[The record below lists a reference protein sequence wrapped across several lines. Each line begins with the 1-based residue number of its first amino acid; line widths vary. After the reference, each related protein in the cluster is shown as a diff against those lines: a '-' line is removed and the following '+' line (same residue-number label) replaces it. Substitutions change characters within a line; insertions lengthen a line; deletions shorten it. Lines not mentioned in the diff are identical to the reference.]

1 MKRLP
6 FFLVFVIVFLLGSGA
21 FARPWWKDA
30 VFYEI
35 FVRSFADSN
44 GDGIGD
50 FQGIINKL
58 DYLTNLGI
66 NAIWLMPIN
75 PSPSYHGYDV
85 LDYTSVNPQYGTMED
100 FEKLLDE
107 AHKRGV
113 RVIIDLVLNHTS
125 STHPWFINSS
135 KKDPYYDDFYIW
147 RKDITESGWGRPWG
161 GGSKWDVWV
170 RNSTRGE
177 YYYAAFWSGMPDLNH
192 RSPKVKEEVYKF
204 TRFWLEKGVDGFRL
218 DAIRYLIE
226 TGPGAGQ
233 ADTEETLAWF
243 ESFNRY
249 VKSINSNAV
258 LVGEVW
264 TDNRRVSKYY
274 STNGIMDLCFDF
286 DRAGAFL
293 SSDRDNIIRVYM
305 NNKRYSAPADFYA
318 PFLANHDH
326 YRAMNQLQNDEKLA
340 RLAAVCLL
348 TATGTP
354 FIYYGEEIGLA
365 QPDMPDDKYKR
376 MPLPWNNDKKRN
388 YGFTTGKPWF
398 SMPSVKSHVNIESQ
412 LKNRNSLLSLY
423 RTLIAIRKENKE
435 FRSETLE
442 IVPNDNPNLL
452 IYKRIDG
459 NDISWVMVNF
469 STDKEE
475 LPLPAL
481 ENKRVKNL
489 ATGRTFAFKK
499 GMKISGLDFLILK
512 EI

>member
-1 MKRLP
+1 MKR
-6 FFLVFVIVFLLGSGA
+6 FSVLLTWVVMVLSVSFG

-50 FQGIINKL
+50 FQGIISRL
-58 DYLTNLGI
+58 DYLTNLGV

-85 LDYTSVNPQYGTMED
+85 IDYTSVNPQYGTMED

-125 STHPWFINSS
+125 TSHPWFIQST
-135 KKDPYYDDFYIW
+135 KKDPLYDDFYIW
-147 RKDITESGWGRPWG
+147 RKDVAESGWGRPWG
-161 GGSKWDVWV
+161 GGNTRDVWIRHPV
-170 RNSTRGE
+170 RGE

-192 RSPKVKEEVYKF
+192 KNEKVREEVYRF

-226 TGPGAGQ
+226 TGPGSGQ
-233 ADTEETLAWF
+233 ADTAETLAWF
-243 ESFNRY
+243 EAFHRY

-264 TDNRRVSKYY
+264 TDNRRVSRYY
-274 STNGIMDLCFDF
+274 STNGLMDLCFDF
-286 DRAGAFL
+286 DRASAFL
-293 SSDRDNIIRVYM
+293 SSDKGNIIRVYM
-305 NNKRYSAPADFYA
+305 NNNRYPAPADFYA

-326 YRAMNQLQNDEKLA
+326 YRAMNQLQKDPRLA

-354 FIYYGEEIGLA
+354 FIYYGEEIGLS
-365 QPDMPDDKYKR
+365 QPDMPDDRYKR
-376 MPLPWNNDKKRN
+376 MPLPWNGDRKRN

-398 SMPSVKSHVNIESQ
+398 SLPDVDKSVNIESQ

-423 RTLIAIRKENKE
+423 RTLIALRREYSE
-435 FRSETLE
+435 FRSPTLD

-452 IYKRIDG
+452 VYKRVDG
-459 NDISWVMVNF
+459 EATSWVIINF
-469 STDKEE
+469 SGDKE
-475 LPLPAL
+475 PLEISQL
-481 ENKRVKNL
+481 ENKHVKNL
-489 ATGRTFAFKK
+489 ITGRNLFFKTT
-499 GMKISGLDFLILK
+499 MKISPLDFLILK
-512 EI
+512 EL